1 MVILGL
7 KLMVMN
13 FNVKDYD
20 NNHQMIVSVFDYLA
34 SLVTD
39 DDWNS

>member
-1 MVILGL
+1 MAILGL

-13 FNVKDYD
+13 FNVKDY
-20 NNHQMIVSVFDYLA
+20 QMIVSVFDYLA